1 MSSIQWLDRPVLD
14 DPLALIAFEGWGDA
28 GDSASLAAERFLN
41 SADHDL
47 VASFDPDE
55 HFDFQVRRPMVFV
68 DETGT
73 RQIDW
78 PENRI
83 HVVRNRERDLVV
95 VLGEEPNYKWKA
107 FTKDVVDALLALG
120 VSRVVTLGAFIGQVP
135 HTLPVPLVGSSNR
148 PDSLASH
155 GLLPSGYQGPTGILG
170 VLNQA
175 LGNAGIEVISVWA
188 AVPHYLSNQDYP
200 PAVEALTIKASEL
213 LGMSVDIGDLT
224 SKSRQF
230 RDTVDEALEANSEL
244 LEYVEQL
251 ESEAAEEDDEVVE
264 AVVEAV
270 EEVEAERLVEEIEDF
285 LKDR

>member
-41 SADHDL
+41 SADNDL
-47 VASFDPDE
+47 IASFDPDE

-68 DETGT
+68 DESGT

-78 PENRI
+78 PENKI

-107 FTKDVVDALLALG
+107 FTGDLVEALLALG

-135 HTLPVPLVGSSNR
+135 HTLPVPLVGSSTK
-148 PDSLASH
+148 PDSLAGH

-213 LGMSVDIGDLT
+213 LGMTVDIGDLT

-251 ESEAAEEDDEVVE
+251 ESEVAEEDEEVDEVE
-264 AVVEAV
+264 G
-270 EEVEAERLVEEIEDF
+270 ERLVEEIEDF

>member
-1 MSSIQWLDRPVLD
+1 
-14 DPLALIAFEGWGDA
+14 
-28 GDSASLAAERFLN
+28 
-41 SADHDL
+41 
-47 VASFDPDE
+47 
-55 HFDFQVRRPMVFV
+55 
-68 DETGT
+68 
-73 RQIDW
+73 
-78 PENRI
+78 
-83 HVVRNRERDLVV
+83 
-95 VLGEEPNYKWKA
+95 
-107 FTKDVVDALLALG
+107 
-120 VSRVVTLGAFIGQVP
+120 VVTLGAFIGQVP

-148 PDSLASH
+148 PDSLAGH

-213 LGMSVDIGDLT
+213 LGLTVDIGDLT

-251 ESEAAEEDDEVVE
+251 ESEVAEEEE
-264 AVVEAV
+264 EEEEV

>member
-41 SADHDL
+41 SADNDL
-47 VASFDPDE
+47 IASFDPDE

-68 DETGT
+68 DESGT

-107 FTKDVVDALLALG
+107 FTGDLVEALLALG

-135 HTLPVPLVGSSNR
+135 HTLPVPLVGSSTT
-148 PDSLASH
+148 PDSLAGH

-213 LGMSVDIGDLT
+213 LGMTVDIGDLT

-251 ESEAAEEDDEVVE
+251 ESEVAEEEDEDEVE
-264 AVVEAV
+264 G
-270 EEVEAERLVEEIEDF
+270 ERLVEEIEDF